1 MTEPL
6 AWDQLPDAVRTHY
19 PWPGAYH
26 VAASG
31 HRQHYLDEGKGSV
44 LLMVH
49 GNPTWSFYWRR
60 LVQEFSATHRCIVP
74 DHIGAGLSD
83 MPDDWTYR
91 LQDHID
97 NLVSL
102 IDHLDLHDIT
112 LLVHDWGGAIGL
124 GAALARPDRVARLV
138 VFNTAVFMEH
148 VPLAIRFSRLPGVG
162 EVAVRATSAFLRGGM
177 FRSIMKP
184 TTMKNGV
191 AAGYHAPYKGYRR
204 RIGHL
209 RFIRDIPLEDGH
221 PTRQTIDRLDRE
233 ITQLA
238 SKPLTFIWGDKDFV
252 FTPRF
257 LHEHWLKKFPDA
269 EVHQIPEAGHWVV
282 EDAHEQIVPLVRD
295 FLARHPL
302 AGESADEGADA

>member
-1 MTEPL
+1 MTAPL
-6 AWDQLPDAVRTHY
+6 PWDQLPDAVRALY
-19 PWPGAYH
+19 PWPGAY
-26 VAASG
+26 VETPAG
-31 HRQHYLDEGKGSV
+31 HRQHYLDVGQGHT

-60 LVQEFSATHRCIVP
+60 LVAELSPTHRCVVP
-74 DHIGAGLSD
+74 DHIGAGLSE
-83 MPDDWTYR
+83 MPEAWTYR

-97 NLVSL
+97 NLVAL
-102 IDHLDLHDIT
+102 IDHLDLRDIT

-138 VFNTAVFMEH
+138 VFNTAVFMER

-162 EVAVRATSAFLRGGM
+162 ELAVRATSAFLRGGM
-177 FRSIMKP
+177 YRSIIR
-184 TTMKNGV
+184 TETMANGV
-191 AAGYHAPYKGYRR
+191 SEGYHAPYRGYAR

-221 PTRQTIDRLDRE
+221 PTRATIDRLDRE

-238 SKPLTFIWGDKDFV
+238 GKPLVFLWGSRDFV

-269 EVHQIPEAGHWVV
+269 EVHELPDAGHWVV
-282 EDAHEQIVPLVRD
+282 EDAHDAIVAHLRD
-295 FLARHPL
+295 FFARHPL
-302 AGESADEGADA
+302 